1 MSDLVNHEC
10 KQRNIMATK
19 NILITGAAG
28 GLGSELALQLGRVCE
43 QDKLELILLD
53 NNESGLD
60 QLADRIQAE
69 CNYEPLIYPLDLE
82 TSNIDQYTQMA
93 EAITT
98 QLGKLDILI
107 HTAARFTALAPM
119 AHTDPVEWLRIM
131 QTNLNGPWL
140 LSKTCLPLLKQAGNA
155 RLVFLLED
163 MQIMQEANWGS
174 YGVSKAALSALIEQ
188 LKAELDQDGIR
199 VSGISP
205 GPMRTNLRAKAWMP
219 SSEDPAQPVE
229 DVAQWLIKW
238 LLGNDTSDQVY
249 RVEPTG
255 PAEPLLP
262 S

>member
-1 MSDLVNHEC
+1 
-10 KQRNIMATK
+10 MATTK

-28 GLGSELALQLGRVCE
+28 GLGSELALQLGRMSKSDE
-43 QDKLELILLD
+43 LELILLD

-82 TSNIDQYTQMA
+82 TSSIDQYTQMA
-93 EAITT
+93 EALET

-119 AHTDPVEWLRIM
+119 AHTDPLEWLRSI

-163 MQIMQEANWGS
+163 MQTMQEANWGS
-174 YGVSKAALSALIEQ
+174 YGVSKSALLALIEQ
-188 LKAELDQDGIR
+188 LKTELDHDGIR
-199 VSGISP
+199 VNGINP
-205 GPMRTNLRAKAWMP
+205 GPMRTSLRAKAWMP
-219 SSEDPAQPVE
+219 SASDPAREV
-229 DVAQWLIKW
+229 DIVAKGIIEWMFSESNQHGLDSGSII
-238 LLGNDTSDQVY
+238 
-249 RVEPTG
+249 
-255 PAEPLLP
+255 
-262 S
+262 